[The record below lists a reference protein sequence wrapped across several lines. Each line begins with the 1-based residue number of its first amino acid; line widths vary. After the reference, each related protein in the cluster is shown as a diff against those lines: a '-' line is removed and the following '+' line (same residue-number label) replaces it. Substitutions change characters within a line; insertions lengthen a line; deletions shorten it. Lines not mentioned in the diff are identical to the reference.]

1 MWPLSRILD
10 CVANVTVVTA
20 ELLNGLE
27 DWIIDWSL
35 GKVSALAVTADGT
48 GGAAVTPTP
57 GDVRASHDVRA
68 GNQVRAGTSNDAG
81 NAGDVVAQNSLYVGR
96 EVAANTLPCP
106 SISGSEM
113 PRSMIPVACRPQF
126 GKTKRDTLVVRSRR
140 VW

>member
-48 GGAAVTPTP
+48 GGAAVTLEALRKNP
-57 GDVRASHDVRA
+57 
-68 GNQVRAGTSNDAG
+68 
-81 NAGDVVAQNSLYVGR
+81 VV
-96 EVAANTLPCP
+96 LP
-106 SISGSEM
+106 E
-113 PRSMIPVACRPQF
+113 RPPYPDYH
-126 GKTKRDTLVVRSRR
+126 KK
-140 VW
+140 